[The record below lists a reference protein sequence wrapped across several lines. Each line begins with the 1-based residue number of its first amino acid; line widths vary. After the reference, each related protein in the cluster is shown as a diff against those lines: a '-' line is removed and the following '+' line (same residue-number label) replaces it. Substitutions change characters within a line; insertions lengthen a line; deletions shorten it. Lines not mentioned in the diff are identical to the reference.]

1 MKTHNRHHIRKK
13 LEHDCRNVGFTAE
26 FKIEDYPPYDLQ
38 RLRVAVSQIIKEMPF
53 EATIRTIN
61 GVIYVK
67 RDTPPTVTVMPGA
80 PVPELKMTQLLNAM
94 RPWPDDP
101 LYEEKERYIDR
112 EIGKHLDREFP
123 K

>member
-1 MKTHNRHHIRKK
+1 MKTQNRHYIRKK

-26 FKIEDYPPYDLQ
+26 FKVDDYPPYTLQ
-38 RLRVAVSQIIKEMPF
+38 RLRVAVAQVIKQLPF
-53 EATIRTIN
+53 KATIRTID

-80 PVPELKMTQLLNAM
+80 PVPKLKTTTLLNSM

-101 LYEEKERYIDR
+101 LYEEKSRYINR
-112 EIGKHLDREFP
+112 LMNPLSAKVQR
-123 K
+123 